1 MKKWTNLSY
10 ANVATTSPK
19 AHLIASEWATSLA
32 RGGAAE
38 FDADAEKK
46 GMIPLRKSTAN
57 LLECPISD
65 VCVSSSATELLS
77 SLAWA
82 IAPKKTVIL
91 FLQKLLFHLPFI
103 LGKES
108 QMNLVQK

>member
-1 MKKWTNLSY
+1 MKKWSNLSY
-10 ANVATTSPK
+10 ANVATTSPE

-32 RGGAAE
+32 RGGAAA

-57 LLECPISD
+57 LLECPMTD
-65 VCVSSSATELLS
+65 VCVSSRATELIS

-82 IAPKKTVIL
+82 IATKKNRNNVSTRAS
-91 FLQKLLFHLPFI
+91 FP
-103 LGKES
+103 S
-108 QMNLVQK
+108 TD